1 MTRTDSPLALRI
13 EKFSDSLKQ
22 KLPIPQQV
30 AQFIHDLIVSGE
42 LAPGDRIIESRLAS
56 RLGIGHPTVRE
67 ALVALEHQGLVVRRA
82 NQGCVV
88 TTLTHKEVEQILQVR
103 AQLEVL
109 AVELVTDSNS
119 PERIEELHTSCREM
133 KETAQS
139 GDVEEFYRKDLQW
152 HSTLWRLSDNPYLAK
167 SLSQLMIPLL
177 AFCMLKNLKE
187 PGLVDMNKSAEGHE
201 AITAAI
207 ASGDKTKAAQV
218 AREKFA
224 GFGKEH
230 LSGFTPA

>member
-13 EKFSDSLKQ
+13 DKFSDSLKQ

-42 LAPGDRIIESRLAS
+42 LSPGDRIIESRLAS

-88 TTLTHKEVEQILQVR
+88 TTLTHKEVVQILQVR

-109 AVELVTDSNS
+109 AVELVTDSKS
-119 PERIEELHTSCREM
+119 PEGVEELRTACREM
-133 KETAQS
+133 RETAES
-139 GDVEEFYRKDLQW
+139 GDVEEYYRKDLQW
-152 HSTLWRLSDNPYLAK
+152 HSTLWKLSDNFYLAK

-187 PGLVDMNKSAEGHE
+187 PGLVDMSISAEGHE
-201 AITAAI
+201 AITEAI
-207 ASGDKTKAAQV
+207 AAGDKAKAVEV
-218 AREKFA
+218 ARQKFA

-230 LSGFTPA
+230 LSGFTPE

>member
-1 MTRTDSPLALRI
+1 MTQPDSLLTVRI
-13 EKFSDSLKQ
+13 EKFSDTLKQ

-30 AQFIHDLIVSGE
+30 ARFIHDLIVSGE

-88 TTLTHKEVEQILQVR
+88 TTLTHKEVLQILQVR
-103 AQLEVL
+103 AQLEIF
-109 AVELVTDSNS
+109 AVELVTQAGS
-119 PERIEELHTSCREM
+119 PECLEELLAASREM
-133 KETAQS
+133 KEAAQG
-139 GDVEEFYRKDLQW
+139 GDVEEFYRKDLHW
-152 HSTLWRLSDNPYLAK
+152 HNTLWKLSDNPYLAK

-187 PGLVDMNKSAEGHE
+187 PGLIDMMKSAESHA

-207 ASGDKTKAAQV
+207 ASGDTKRAIQT

-224 GFGKEH
+224 EFGKQH
-230 LSGFTPA
+230 LRGFTAS

>member
-88 TTLTHKEVEQILQVR
+88 TTLTHKEVVQILQVR

-109 AVELVTDSNS
+109 AVELVTGANP
-119 PERIEELHTSCREM
+119 PERIEELRTACREM
-133 KETAQS
+133 KETAKR
-139 GDVEEFYRKDLQW
+139 GDVEEYYRKDLHW
-152 HSTLWRLSDNPYLAK
+152 HSTLWKLSDNPYLAK

-187 PGLVDMNKSAEGHE
+187 PGLIDMAKSAEGHE

-207 ASGDKTKAAQV
+207 ASGDKAKAAQV

-230 LSGFTPA
+230 LSGFTSS